1 MLLLEG
7 KRIVVTGGSM
17 GVGLA
22 VAQRCAGEGASLTL
36 IARHEGDL
44 KNAISTIKHNGQNHT
59 YYCLDVGESSQVAEL
74 AAALRTKHA
83 HIDGLVNCAGIYGP
97 IGKLDDIDPA
107 DFASTL
113 RVNLLGTF
121 YMCHYLVPLLRKSR
135 KGKIVN
141 YSGGGAAGPFPNYSA
156 YSVSK
161 TGIVRLTE
169 NMAIELKEY
178 GIDVNAVA
186 PGFVV
191 TRLHQETIKA
201 GKKAGEDFLKK
212 TLEQIDKGG
221 VSPDIAAKLTVFLLS
236 QQSDGVTGK
245 FISAPWDLW
254 ETQDFVA
261 RLKTDPDFAVLRRI
275 DNKRFFKIS
284 DKSA

>member
-17 GVGLA
+17 GIGLA
-22 VAQRCAGEGASLTL
+22 VAQRCAKEGASLTL
-36 IARHEGDL
+36 IARHQGDL
-44 KNAISTIKHNGQNHT
+44 KNAISTIRHNGQNHT
-59 YYCLDVGESSQVAEL
+59 YYCVDVGESGQVKEL
-74 AAALRTKHA
+74 ATALGAKHVCV
-83 HIDGLVNCAGIYGP
+83 DGLVNCAGIYGP
-97 IGKLDDIDPA
+97 IGKLDEIDPV
-107 DFASTL
+107 DFANTI
-113 RVNLLGTF
+113 RINLLGTF
-121 YMCHYLVPLLRKSR
+121 YMCHYLVPLLRKSA

-201 GKKAGEDFLKK
+201 GKKAGEEFLKK

-221 VSPDIAAKLTVFLLS
+221 VSADIAANLTVFLLS
-236 QQSDGVTGK
+236 GQSDGITGK
-245 FISAPWDLW
+245 FISAPWDSW
-254 ETQDFVA
+254 EDADFA
-261 RLKTDPDFAVLRRI
+261 NRLKVDEDLATLRRI
-275 DNKRFFKIS
+275 DEKFFLRK
-284 DKSA
+284 KA